1 MLIINVISDIFIC
14 GYLFFFILILLK
26 IFLSDVDLLVL
37 YVWIRVKN
45 LDVRYFFYREKEFM
59 VKVF

>member
-1 MLIINVISDIFIC
+1 MLIINVNSDIFIC
-14 GYLFFFILILLK
+14 GYLFFFILILLN

-45 LDVRYFFYREKEFM
+45 LDVRYFFYRGKEFM
-59 VKVF
+59 VKVI